1 VAGGPAGADGK
12 TVIDK
17 MRAGDKL
24 ANEAFDEYIR
34 SFGKAICPLLHIVDP
49 DAIVLGGG
57 LSNVDEIYER
67 LPQAVLPNIFNDEF
81 KTPVVKNKWGDSG
94 GVRGAAL
101 LWSLDDIQALES

>member
-1 VAGGPAGADGK
+1 
-12 TVIDK
+12 
-17 MRAGDKL
+17 MRAGDTA
-24 ANEAFDEYIR
+24 ANKAFDEYIR
-34 SFGKAICPLLHIVDP
+34 RFGQAICPLLHIVDP

-67 LPQAVLPNIFNDEF
+67 LPEAVLANIFNDEF

-101 LWSLDDIQALES
+101 LWSVEDMKASGS